1 MSEPELIHTHIARDE
16 AADLLVRDVMVH
28 RPKTLPS
35 DATVGDVRR
44 QFESPRVQT
53 ALLADD
59 GRFVA
64 AVAPAEVPDSAGA
77 AEPAIAYARAGWFET
92 AGERV
97 RSVRSDDRYGA

>member
-1 MSEPELIHTHIARDE
+1 MTDPDLVHTHIARDE

-59 GRFVA
+59 GRSVA
-64 AVAPAEVPDSAGA
+64 AVAPAEVPDSAGP
-77 AEPAIAYARAGWFET
+77 AEPALAYAR
-92 AGERV
+92 
-97 RSVRSDDRYGA
+97 SDVPTLPADARMTE